1 MSKTAMGRAL
11 VPSELALRYQNRKLF
26 GRLGRLTALIWAYF
40 EGHTLVVD
48 QLIAAGARLDV
59 QNNIGCGPGSEG
71 TGFVLFDPAADGTSG
86 QVHCAHLGRD
96 EGPHARG

>member
-11 VPSELALRYQNRKLF
+11 VPSELALHYQNRPLF
-26 GRLGRLTALIWAYF
+26 GLLGRLTALIWAYL

-59 QNNIGCGPGSEG
+59 QNNIGC
-71 TGFVLFDPAADGTSG
+71 DP
-86 QVHCAHLGRD
+86 
-96 EGPHARG
+96 